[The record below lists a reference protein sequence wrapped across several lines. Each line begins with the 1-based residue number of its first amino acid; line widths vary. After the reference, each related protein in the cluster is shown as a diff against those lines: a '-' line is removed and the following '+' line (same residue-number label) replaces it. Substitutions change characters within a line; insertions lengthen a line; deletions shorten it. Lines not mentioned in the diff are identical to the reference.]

1 MARTGGVLSLR
12 TIAFGGLFG
21 LALLGAFAYR
31 QLAPGTP
38 GFGKL
43 LIVAAAL
50 CVAMNASAAAD
61 TWARRAPSAR
71 VLQVAITLM
80 PLAMFVAFLAMF
92 PGTIAALWAA

>member
-1 MARTGGVLSLR
+1 MARAGRVLSLR
-12 TIAFGGLFG
+12 TIALGGLFG
-21 LALLGAFAYR
+21 LALLGAFAQR
-31 QLAPGTP
+31 QLAPDAP

-43 LIVAAAL
+43 LIVAAAF

-80 PLAMFVAFLAMF
+80 PLAVFGAFVAMF
-92 PGTIAALWAA
+92 PGTIAALWSA